1 MIRFGIKSFLPN
13 NMKPTYF
20 ALAALLTAS
29 AAHAAFDTTQ
39 VAGGKLRGVI
49 QNGIASFKGIP
60 FAAPPVGDLRWRA
73 PQPPAAWQGVR
84 AADHFEHDCMQRKSG
99 AFGPWSAEFIAKDAM
114 EGGSSE
120 DCLYLNVWT
129 GAAKPSEKR
138 PVFVWIY
145 GGGFNSGGASVP
157 VYDGEGLAS
166 KGLVVVVINYRVG
179 IFGFMAHPELT
190 KESGHNASGNY
201 GLLDMVAAL
210 HWVKSNIGAFG
221 GDASNVTIA
230 GQSAGAFA
238 VNYLVASPL
247 TKGLFNRAIAE
258 SGGVF
263 NSNQTLQQGEANGV
277 AFQQKLGAA
286 NLKEMRAKSADVIQN
301 GGGRGPIVDGYV
313 ISKSVADIFAA
324 GEQND
329 VPAILGWNADDGTNF
344 NTPPTPE
351 AFRANATR
359 MYGDRA
365 EDFLKVFPSATQ
377 AETTESQR
385 ALSRIPTFAWQ
396 SHAWA
401 EAQSKSA
408 KSKVY
413 LYFFNRTAPG
423 TPEQTKYGA
432 HHTGEVPYA
441 LNTLAKWDR
450 PFEPADRKL
459 ADEMSSYWVNFA
471 KTGNP
476 NGKGLPAWPAYSPAS
491 PQSMEMST
499 DLRAIPTP
507 DQARFGF
514 FDAFYSSRRAQR

>member
-1 MIRFGIKSFLPN
+1 
-13 NMKPTYF
+13 
-20 ALAALLTAS
+20 
-29 AAHAAFDTTQ
+29 
-39 VAGGKLRGVI
+39 
-49 QNGIASFKGIP
+49 
-60 FAAPPVGDLRWRA
+60 
-73 PQPPAAWQGVR
+73 
-84 AADHFEHDCMQRKSG
+84 
-99 AFGPWSAEFIAKDAM
+99 
-114 EGGSSE
+114 
-120 DCLYLNVWT
+120 
-129 GAAKPSEKR
+129 
-138 PVFVWIY
+138 
-145 GGGFNSGGASVP
+145 

-201 GLLDMVAAL
+201 GLLDMAAAL

-263 NSNQTLQQGEANGV
+263 NSSQTLQQGEANGV

-286 NLKEMRAKSADVIQN
+286 NLKEMRAKSADAIQN
-301 GGGRGPIVDGYV
+301 GGGRGGPIVDGYM

-329 VPAILGWNADDGTNF
+329 VPTILGWNADDGTNF
-344 NTPPTPE
+344 NPPPTPE

-359 MYGDRA
+359 MYGEHA
-365 EDFLKVFPSATQ
+365 EDFLKAFPSTTQ

-401 EAQSKSA
+401 DAQSKSA

-413 LYFFNRTAPG
+413 LYFFNRVAPG

-441 LNTLAKWDR
+441 LNTLAMWDR

-459 ADEMSSYWVNFA
+459 ADDMSSYWVNFA

-476 NGKGLPAWPAYSPAS
+476 DGKGLPAWPAYSPS
-491 PQSMEMST
+491 TPQSMEMSP

-514 FDAFYSSRRAQR
+514 FDAFYASRRAQR